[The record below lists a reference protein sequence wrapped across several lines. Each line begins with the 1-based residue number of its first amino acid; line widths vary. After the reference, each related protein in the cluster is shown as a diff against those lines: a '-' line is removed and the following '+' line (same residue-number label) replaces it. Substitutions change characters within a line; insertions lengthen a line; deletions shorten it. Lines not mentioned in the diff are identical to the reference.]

1 MSLCNGVPGWVAAS
15 SPGWPCPPPHPCA
28 GPGPLAPVL
37 GLGRGVILLQGLPAC
52 CAGFVCHHG
61 PHDCVTVAGGQSA
74 QVGEGRLLRVHTVRP
89 GAGWWAVTWNQA
101 HSEGD
106 S

>member
-28 GPGPLAPVL
+28 GPGPLAPAL

-52 CAGFVCHHG
+52 CAGFVLVLMTVSLWQEDKVRRSAKDASSGSTQSDQG
-61 PHDCVTVAGGQSA
+61 PGGGQ
-74 QVGEGRLLRVHTVRP
+74 
-89 GAGWWAVTWNQA
+89 
-101 HSEGD
+101 
-106 S
+106 